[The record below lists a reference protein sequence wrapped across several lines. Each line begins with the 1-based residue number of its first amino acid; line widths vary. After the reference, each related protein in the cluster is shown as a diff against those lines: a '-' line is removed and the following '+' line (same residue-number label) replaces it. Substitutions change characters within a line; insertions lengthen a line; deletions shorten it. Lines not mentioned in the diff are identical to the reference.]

1 MVGSTKLED
10 IRVPDRPSDLG
21 LSVPGD
27 SWRPQQPFAIAHA
40 LKAFLVDGKRFWLFN
55 GATGSGKSII
65 AAAIGRLL
73 EGPTTFLTH
82 TIQLQ
87 QQYLQT
93 MEEAVTATGKRNHAC
108 LEGGLLGQQLT
119 ADDCDSCQ
127 RTGRKDPCPYYG
139 QFHQAADSPE
149 RVLNYAY
156 GCRVNQGSHIRSLC
170 KDRMGE
176 DGVSVP
182 CSGCN
187 PFSNGKMLVCD
198 EGHLA
203 EGAVV
208 EAVKTEMVERTFREE
223 GFPFPHS
230 RLLYD
235 WIDWAAENV
244 ERAANHASE
253 SRAWYY
259 SNQNQATL
267 RTWRRARAIATAM
280 ESLSGVDPD
289 NTNAVLTLEGSIDK
303 ATQRPIWGWDDA
315 KRALFGRFPHVIL
328 MSATL
333 GDPAI
338 LVRKL
343 GVAPDQCSY
352 LDLPSPFPVE
362 HRKVWRWPVAGL
374 GRKAE
379 PAAWRIAMEAT
390 DSIIGKFPNRKG
402 LIHTASHNLTK
413 MIVEQS
419 QHRGRLIFH
428 DSSGRM
434 EALEQYK
441 KEQRPSVLVSASFA
455 TGLDLPGIIGFQVI
469 PKVPFPGLGDEVTRL
484 RFEWGDEGDRFGKK
498 NYADETMNTI
508 VQASGRGVRTER
520 DVCPTFILDRNFN
533 HLSKQAFMPQSF
545 RDALDWLEGRGA

>member
-1 MVGSTKLED
+1 MTKLED
-10 IRVPDRPSDLG
+10 IQVPDRPSDLG
-21 LSVPGD
+21 LAVKGD
-27 SWRPQQPFAIAHA
+27 SWRPQQPYAIAHA
-40 LKAFLVDGKRFWLFN
+40 LKTFLVDGKRFWLFN

-65 AAAIGRLL
+65 AAAIGRMLG
-73 EGPTTFLTH
+73 GPSTFLTH

-87 QQYLQT
+87 TQYLQT
-93 MEEAVTATGKRNHAC
+93 MEDAVTATGKRNHKC
-108 LEGGLLGQQLT
+108 LEGGVFGQTLT

-127 RTGRKDPCPYYG
+127 NTGVKDPCPYYA
-139 QFHQAADSPE
+139 QFHRANESPE

-170 KDRMGE
+170 RDKMGE
-176 DGVSVP
+176 DGLSVP
-182 CSGCN
+182 CGGCN

-208 EAVKTEMVERTFREE
+208 DAVKTEMVERTFREE
-223 GFPFPHS
+223 GFPFPRS
-230 RLLYD
+230 RLLAD
-235 WIDWAAENV
+235 WIEWAADYAEG
-244 ERAANHASE
+244 AANRAGE
-253 SRAWYY
+253 ARAWYY
-259 SNQNQATL
+259 SNRNPATL
-267 RTWRRARAIATAM
+267 KTWRRAKSIAQALDT
-280 ESLSGVDPD
+280 LSGIDPE

-343 GVAPDQCSY
+343 GIAPDQCSY

-362 HRKVWRWPVAGL
+362 NRKVWRWPVAGL
-374 GRKAE
+374 GRKATE
-379 PAAWRIAMEAT
+379 RDWQVMVQAI
-390 DSIIGKFPNRKG
+390 DSLIDKFPNRKG
-402 LIHTASHNLTK
+402 LVHTASHKLTR
-413 MIVEQS
+413 MIAEQS
-419 QHRGRLIFH
+419 RHGERLISH
-428 DSSGRM
+428 DTSGRM
-434 EALEQYK
+434 EALERYK
-441 KEQRPSVLVSASFA
+441 KEHRPLVLVSASFS

-484 RFEWGDEGDRFGKK
+484 RFEWGDESDRFGKK

-533 HLSKQAFMPQSF
+533 YLSKQAFMPQSF
-545 RDALDWLEGRGA
+545 RDALDWLERR